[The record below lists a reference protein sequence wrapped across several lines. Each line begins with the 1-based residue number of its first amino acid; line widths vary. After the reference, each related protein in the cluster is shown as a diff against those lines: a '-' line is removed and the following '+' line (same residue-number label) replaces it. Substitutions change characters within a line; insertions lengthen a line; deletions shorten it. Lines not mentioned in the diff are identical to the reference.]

1 LFINRSLIVKP
12 LNMKTSI
19 IPRIQRG
26 CTSLFLGLSVFI
38 LSVGSVIADNIVTN
52 GTTLRVASGTTL
64 VSSTTLTLQNGSTLN
79 NQGTILLSGNLTN
92 QNVAASNLG
101 AGTISMAGTALQ
113 IITGQNIFGNLTLNN
128 AAGVNLNGNTSVNGI
143 FTFTNGRL
151 HLLAYNLTMGT
162 AATVAGAPSAT
173 AFVAAT
179 GTGQLRK
186 SFSAVG
192 SFTFPVGDNIGTA
205 EYTPVTVNFT
215 GGTFGS
221 GNYVGVNLANL
232 AYPGAS
238 GSYINRYWNVTQS
251 GITGFTCNAT
261 FKYMPADVIG
271 TENLI
276 FSVRITPTSVVY
288 FTATNTATDI
298 LTTNGITE
306 FGTFT
311 GIQQLANKTLN
322 LTALLEGLYNGGGT
336 MRKAQN
342 AVGSQFPGLTAD
354 QISIELHNSA
364 SYATKVF
371 TVSNVNLSTTGTSAI
386 TVPGLYGG
394 SYYVTVRHRNSIET
408 TTAAPVS
415 FAGST
420 INYNFNA
427 LTQAFGNNLLP
438 SGDGRYLI
446 YGGDVDQNG
455 AVDIGDMTP
464 VDNDASNFVTGYLA
478 TDVNGDGTIDIG
490 DMTIVDNNGSAFV
503 SAATP

>member
-1 LFINRSLIVKP
+1 
-12 LNMKTSI
+12 MKTSI

-162 AATVAGAPSAT
+162 AATVAGPPSAT

-276 FSVRITPTSVVY
+276 YCVRIIPTAVDYFSV
-288 FTATNTATDI
+288 TNAATDI
-298 LTTNGITE
+298 LTANGLTQ

-311 GIQQLANKTLN
+311 GVQQLANKTLN
-322 LTALLEGLYNGGGT
+322 LTARIEGLYIGGGN
-336 MRKAQN
+336 MRKAQGVSGN
-342 AVGSQFPGLTAD
+342 QFPGTTAD
-354 QISIELHNSA
+354 QISVELHNSA
-364 SYATKVF
+364 SYANKIF
-371 TVSNVNLSTTGTSAI
+371 TVNNVNLSTTGTSTI
-386 TVPGLYGG
+386 TIPGLHSG

-415 FAGST
+415 FAGGT
-420 INYNFNA
+420 INYSFSSPA
-427 LTQAFGNNLLP
+427 QAYGGNLQLMA
-438 SGDGRYLI
+438 GGVYAI
-446 YGGDVDQNG
+446 YSGDVDQNN
-455 AVDIGDMTP
+455 AVDTGDMTP
-464 VDNDASNFVTGYLA
+464 VDNDASNYLGGYIV
-478 TDVNGDGTIDIG
+478 TDVNGDGGIDTA
-490 DMTIVDNNGSAFV
+490 DMTIVDNNGAAYV
-503 SAATP
+503 TAATP